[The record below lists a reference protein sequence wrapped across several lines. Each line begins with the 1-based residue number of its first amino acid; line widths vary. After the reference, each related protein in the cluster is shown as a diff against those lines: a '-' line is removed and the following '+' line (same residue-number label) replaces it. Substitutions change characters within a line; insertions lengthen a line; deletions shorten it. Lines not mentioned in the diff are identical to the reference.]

1 MLQDQVKAL
10 NEFLSSIG
18 IKETIL
24 QHEDISITDRAFNVI
39 HNPDDKD
46 IVVIGGQELDG
57 AFGYILTIGT
67 SQYAISADQYRRLE
81 YSNRQN
87 QLEGVFDLS
96 AVKTAL
102 STCSRGLEY
111 VYGKPCTFSVSPD
124 YDLALK
130 GEWNSITSVAQRI
143 LKKGNLRS
151 VVLTSPIG
159 SKTKFLKFKQTLPG
173 ISKILHQSPNRK
185 AALRFNFVGGDSM
198 TVMFIGNQ
206 PSILQSNVPWITG
219 IGCYPDVEVIDP
231 LFDPVHGY
239 MADNARRA
247 NENPY
252 MRTRS
257 GLFGESLKPRLVVKG
272 TEHVDPN
279 LGTALGYSPD
289 LDEYVSETP
298 YVRKDLTPEQLEQ
311 LQSNI
316 EEKHPCKKIT
326 VLGSPSAIGTL
337 GLLMADEIP
346 IHKTIDK

>member
-1 MLQDQVKAL
+1 MLEDQVKAL

-24 QHEDISITDRAFNVI
+24 QHEDFSITDRAFNVI

-46 IVVIGGQELDG
+46 IVVIGGQKLDG

-81 YSNRQN
+81 YFNRQ
-87 QLEGVFDLS
+87 GTVDLS
-96 AVKTAL
+96 AIKTAL
-102 STCSRGLEY
+102 SAYSGVLEY
-111 VYGKPCTFSVSPD
+111 EYEKHRKFSASPD
-124 YDLALK
+124 YDLASK
-130 GEWNSITSVAQRI
+130 GDWNSITSIAHRI

-173 ISKILHQSPNRK
+173 LYKVLHQSSNRK
-185 AALRFNFVGGDSM
+185 GALKFNFIDGDSM
-198 TVMFIGNQ
+198 TVMFVGNQ
-206 PSILQSNVPWITG
+206 PMILHSNDPWIAG
-219 IGCYPDVEVIDP
+219 IDCYPDVEVIDP

-311 LQSNI
+311 LQVNI
-316 EEKHPCKKIT
+316 EENHSDNRVGI
-326 VLGSPSAIGTL
+326 IGTRDL
-337 GLLMADEIP
+337 KAGGIPMDAMNMLMA
-346 IHKTIDK
+346 HKVIEK